1 MCEDASEHR
10 EVFHDAMESEE
21 TSDEAGGSGAEK
33 SMASANAEVPET
45 KAAEAEAAWTR
56 VGGEQRKPGPV
67 NATTETKYL
76 WGNWQILC
84 ECDDDVTKALES
96 IGATQTK
103 PMEERKWGWRP
114 VFYMDQY
121 RSYRTEKVRMEA
133 TKFVLACADAADGRS
148 WIMESMKENRKHTR
162 IKFEVPGRSPSHWQA
177 PKRTGAPASP
187 APTVPRPAF
196 PTERRRKEW
205 AQQAWAEQFPQL
217 QKKPPQEEPRMMA
230 ARMDEVEKLLKQ
242 LLAQG
247 QPSAPAA
254 ATPATQ
260 DSELMQRIQDLEEDK
275 VKMAEQ
281 LAEVRA
287 LVEKQDQ
294 VAATQKARYDR
305 SSRLLAEASLED
317 KETMWKQ
324 QMEIRELQAK
334 LQQQQEQSVVVDVA
348 TQIVHETTPSA
359 EISEATQQPAVTRWD
374 PNMFHTPSREEKT
387 EERQKMVEEVLRSLG
402 RSPKE
407 QKKNSRNK
415 ATRLRQRDLAGRV
428 RLAGAETAVAPVAS
442 LFQSEE
448 EEEKEDWLPALPV
461 ESLGGEAE
469 PVGSKRMSD
478 REPGLDGTPE
488 WKGSRLMR
496 SEVYAP
502 AAADIGLQVRLWQS
516 PQRFGASAAALSDPY
531 RPDPKSDS
539 DCDSE
544 GNSD

>member
-1 MCEDASEHR
+1 M
-10 EVFHDAMESEE
+10 
-21 TSDEAGGSGAEK
+21 
-33 SMASANAEVPET
+33 
-45 KAAEAEAAWTR
+45 
-56 VGGEQRKPGPV
+56 
-67 NATTETKYL
+67 
-76 WGNWQILC
+76 
-84 ECDDDVTKALES
+84 
-96 IGATQTK
+96 
-103 PMEERKWGWRP
+103 
-114 VFYMDQY
+114 
-121 RSYRTEKVRMEA
+121 
-133 TKFVLACADAADGRS
+133 
-148 WIMESMKENRKHTR
+148 
-162 IKFEVPGRSPSHWQA
+162 
-177 PKRTGAPASP
+177 
-187 APTVPRPAF
+187 
-196 PTERRRKEW
+196 
-205 AQQAWAEQFPQL
+205 
-217 QKKPPQEEPRMMA
+217 QELH
-230 ARMDEVEKLLKQ
+230 ARMKTMEDMLKE
-242 LLAQG
+242 LKELVAQG
-247 QPSAPAA
+247 QPPAPAA

-260 DSELMQRIQDLEEDK
+260 DSELMQRIQDLEKDK

-294 VAATQKARYDR
+294 VAATQQARYDR

-334 LQQQQEQSVVVDVA
+334 LQQQQEQSVFDVA
-348 TQIVHETTPSA
+348 PQIVHDSETTPSA
-359 EISEATQQPAVTRWD
+359 EISEATQQQPVTRWD
-374 PNMFHTPSREEKT
+374 PNMFHTPSKEERT

-442 LFQSEE
+442 LFQS

>member
-1 MCEDASEHR
+1 MEQEDLTEDS
-10 EVFHDAMESEE
+10 
-21 TSDEAGGSGAEK
+21 
-33 SMASANAEVPET
+33 
-45 KAAEAEAAWTR
+45 AEAAAVKKAKSTSATAEGQEPKTPGDEEEWKTAGR
-56 VGGEQRKPGPV
+56 TKKTQIPTLPKMEKIPLPGKYYHVQCRGTVGQRD
-67 NATTETKYL
+67 ETIK
-76 WGNWQILC
+76 IL
-84 ECDDDVTKALES
+84 
-96 IGATQTK
+96 GATQSTELK
-103 PMEERKWGWRP
+103 GVRWCATLGTPEYESHRSFAILLENCPLVDTAARAHKEHKWVMSAFPEVGLPARFKLDECGQLP
-114 VFYMDQY
+114 
-121 RSYRTEKVRMEA
+121 S
-133 TKFVLACADAADGRS
+133 S
-148 WIMESMKENRKHTR
+148 WGAR
-162 IKFEVPGRSPSHWQA
+162 
-177 PKRTGAPASP
+177 GAPA
-187 APTVPRPAF
+187 APEERRYGAALRGQANRAEDVRNAWRTQF
-196 PTERRRKEW
+196 PTLPKQTE
-205 AQQAWAEQFPQL
+205 QQ
-217 QKKPPQEEPRMMA
+217 PQEMQEMH
-230 ARMDEVEKLLKQ
+230 ARMKTMEDMLKE
-242 LLAQG
+242 LKELVAQG

-359 EISEATQQPAVTRWD
+359 EISEATQQQPVTRWD
-374 PNMFHTPSREEKT
+374 PNMFHTPSKEERT

-442 LFQSEE
+442 LFQS